1 MKKTGNSPLKW
12 LALSLAVVAASLAAF
27 SDASAHP
34 VRAQST
40 QPEVVILDA
49 SGPIGPAL
57 AGYIAR
63 GINEAD
69 ARNAEAVILQ
79 LDTPGGDVNV
89 TLGIIQD
96 IRNADVPVIVY
107 VGPPGARAASAGLLV
122 TLAGHLAAMAP
133 DTAIGASSPVGPQG
147 QDLPETEQAKIEG
160 YLSAQAR
167 SLAERRGADAVEVAN
182 AAVVDAKAVSA
193 NEALSANLVDFIA
206 RDTDDLLAQ
215 LNGAEVEVNGRTRT
229 LNTSNPLLTR
239 IPMNQVE
246 RILLILTDPNIVF
259 TLLSFGVVA
268 IIVEIRSPG
277 GWVAGA
283 FGTIALGLSLYGL
296 GVLPVNW
303 LGLVFIILAFVLF
316 ILDIKAPTHG
326 ALSAA
331 AVASLAAGAFI
342 LFSQPGIAP
351 FGHLSVPLVIGQ
363 SLLIGGIFAFLVMM
377 AVRAQT
383 LQPTTGYEGLSGQV
397 GRVTRDLDPEGMV
410 QVWGE
415 RWRARAV
422 DNQVIPSGSE
432 VEVVEAGKMRLL
444 VRPARSRQPGQPP
457 GE

>member
-1 MKKTGNSPLKW
+1 MVKKIGSIFVKW
-12 LALSLAVVAASLAAF
+12 LTLIPVAVAASLALT
-27 SDASAHP
+27 STVSAHP
-34 VRAQST
+34 VRAQDKP
-40 QPEVVILDA
+40 PEIVILDA
-49 SGPIGPAL
+49 TGPVGPPL
-57 AGYIAR
+57 AGYIER

-69 ARNAEAVILQ
+69 ERNAEAVIIL

-89 TLGIIQD
+89 TLEIVQD
-96 IRNADVPVIVY
+96 IRTADIPVIVY
-107 VGPPGARAASAGLLV
+107 VGPPGAKAASAGLLI

-133 DTAIGASSPVGPQG
+133 DTAIGASSPIGAQG
-147 QDLPETEQAKIEG
+147 QDLDETAQAKAEE

-167 SLAERRGADAVEVAN
+167 SLAERRGAAAVEAAN
-182 AAVVDAKAVSA
+182 AAVLEAKAVSA
-193 NEALSANLVDFIA
+193 SEALAVNLVDFIA

-215 LNGAEVEVNGRTRT
+215 MNGVEVEVNGRPRT
-229 LNTSNPLLTR
+229 LNTSSPLLTR

-259 TLLSFGVVA
+259 LLLSFGMVA

-342 LFSQPGIAP
+342 LFGQPGIAP
-351 FGHLSVPLVIGQ
+351 FGRLSIPLVIGQ
-363 SLLIGGIFAFLVMM
+363 SILIGGIFAFLVMM
-377 AVRAQT
+377 ALRAQT
-383 LQPTTGYEGLSGQV
+383 LHPTTGYEGLSGQV
-397 GRVTRDLDPEGMV
+397 GRVTQDLNPEGMV

-422 DNQVIPSGSE
+422 DNQLIAAGSE

-444 VRPARSRQPGQPP
+444 VRPAQTGQPT
-457 GE
+457 E

>member
-1 MKKTGNSPLKW
+1 MMNQMDNNPLKW
-12 LALSLAVVAASLAAF
+12 LAFIILAVTVVSLTAV
-27 SDASAHP
+27 P
-34 VRAQST
+34 GVGAQGEP
-40 QPEVVILDA
+40 PEIVILDA
-49 SGPIGPAL
+49 AGPIGPAL

-69 ARNAEAVILQ
+69 ARNAEAVIIL

-96 IRNADVPVIVY
+96 IRTADVPVIVY
-107 VGPPGARAASAGLLV
+107 VGPPGAKAASAGLLV

-147 QDLPETEQAKIEG
+147 QDLPETEQAKVEG

-167 SLAERRGADAVEVAN
+167 SLAERRGTEAVEVAN
-182 AAVVDAKAVSA
+182 AAVLEARAVSA
-193 NEALSANLVDFIA
+193 SEALAVNLVDFIA

-215 LNGAEVEVNGRTRT
+215 LDGAEVEVNGRPRT

-259 TLLSFGVVA
+259 MLLSFGLVA

-316 ILDIKAPTHG
+316 VLDIKAPTHG

-342 LFSQPGIAP
+342 LFSQPEIAP
-351 FGHLSVPLVIGQ
+351 FGRLSIPLVIGQ
-363 SLLIGGIFAFLVMM
+363 SILIGGIFVFLVTM
-377 AVRAQT
+377 ALRAQA
-383 LQPTTGYEGLSGQV
+383 LRPTTGYEGMSGQV
-397 GRVTRDLDPEGMV
+397 GRVTRDLNPEGMV
-410 QVWGE
+410 QVRGE

-422 DNQVIPSGSE
+422 DDQVIPTGSE
-432 VEVVEAGKMRLL
+432 VEVVEAGKMRLR
-444 VRPARSRQPGQPP
+444 VRPAHTRPP
-457 GE
+457 DE